1 MTEQEL
7 QAQLLR
13 RALQAGALQQANQ
26 QAAAF
31 DPLAA
36 VTQMANNPGAAAAAQ
51 SAQKSQQARFKPISM
66 GSQGFALPASG
77 DFVESPMYVDE
88 KNAAREAKDAALKL
102 SLQAKEEEAQ
112 RQREFKQQQ
121 ADAQRALMLTLG
133 QGRLDLHAQG
143 LALRRTLAE
152 LAAGRAGVRAA
163 EKQAAAD
170 EKKSAQDERPLR
182 LQCRSWLRLL
192 TKSNLPDFPPLDT
205 SCSRYLT
212 KRATTCLGLA
222 RTT

>member
-133 QGRLDLHAQG
+133 QGRLDLQAQG